1 MTASAS
7 SSFDLLTDLME
18 QVRLEGTV
26 YFHAEL
32 PAPWGLEIAREGR
45 SPFYFL
51 AEGRAELRVRGLRA
65 THVIEAGDFV
75 LIPRGTAHTVRSGPD
90 ALLVGFDDF
99 LATHPMDAAGRVRLR
114 GRGPLTRVTGGF
126 FSCDSLRANPLF
138 AALPALI
145 HLKADSEQMRE
156 WLAPTLAFIEAEQ
169 DHPAQGGRTVLRR
182 LADVLF
188 IQAVRAVIAQ
198 SPHDAS
204 GWLRG
209 LSDARV
215 ARALALLHERYA
227 EPWTLDSLARAA
239 GISRTLLAVRF
250 KQLVGEPPMRYLER
264 WRMTRAA
271 TLLRETR
278 LPVGL
283 VGAELGYGSEAVFAK
298 AFKRVHGAPPGR
310 FRRASGIGPALPT

>member
-1 MTASAS
+1 
-7 SSFDLLTDLME
+7 ME

-32 PAPWGLEIAREGR
+32 PGPWGLDIAREGR

-51 AEGRAELRVRGLRA
+51 AEGRAELRVRGLRG
-65 THVIEAGDFV
+65 TRLVETGDFV
-75 LIPRGTAHTVRSGPD
+75 LIPRGTAHTVRSGPG

-99 LATHPMDAAGRVRLR
+99 LATHPMDATGRVRLE

-126 FSCDSLRANPLF
+126 FSCDALRANPLF

-145 HLKADSEQMRE
+145 HLKAGTEPMRE

-169 DHPAQGGRTVLRR
+169 AHPAQGGRTVLRR

-188 IQAVRAVIAQ
+188 IQAVRAVLAEA
-198 SPHDAS
+198 PHDAS

-227 EPWTLDSLARAA
+227 EPWALDSLARAA

-250 KQLVGEPPMRYLER
+250 RELVGEPPMRYLER

-271 TLLRETR
+271 TLLRESS
-278 LPVGL
+278 LPIAL
-283 VGAELGYGSEAVFAK
+283 VGAELGYGSESVFAK

-310 FRRASGIGPALPT
+310 FRRDASAAPGSST

>member
-1 MTASAS
+1 
-7 SSFDLLTDLME
+7 ME

-26 YFHAEL
+26 YFHVEL
-32 PAPWGLEIAREGR
+32 PAPWGLDIAREGR

-51 AEGRAELRVRGLRA
+51 AEGQAELRVRGLRG
-65 THVIEAGDFV
+65 TRLVEAGDFV
-75 LIPRGTAHTVRSGPD
+75 LIPRGTAHTVRSGPG

-99 LATHPMDAAGRVRLR
+99 LATHPIDATGRVRLK

-126 FSCDSLRANPLF
+126 FSCDALRANPLF

-145 HLKADSEQMRE
+145 HLRAGSKPMRE
-156 WLAPTLAFIEAEQ
+156 WLAPTLSFIEAEQ
-169 DHPAQGGRTVLRR
+169 AHPAQGGRTVLRR

-188 IQAVRAVIAQ
+188 IQAVRAVLAD

-250 KQLVGEPPMRYLER
+250 RELVGEPPMRYLER
-264 WRMTRAA
+264 WRMARAA
-271 TLLRETR
+271 TLLRESS
-278 LPVGL
+278 LPIAL
-283 VGAELGYGSEAVFAK
+283 AGAELGYGSESVFAK
-298 AFKRVHGAPPGR
+298 AFKRVHGVPPGR
-310 FRRASGIGPALPT
+310 FRRDASAATGSST